1 MTPAPT
7 YQKGQLYQIS
17 IIDFKP
23 DPNQPRKY
31 MDPQALEDLA
41 ASLKS
46 VGILQP
52 LLFRVEEGNPYLI
65 IVAGERRYAA
75 AKIAGLLVIPALC
88 VEGNTAEI
96 ALVENLQRQDLT
108 PVEEAEALG
117 RLKDEQKYT
126 DEQLSGVI
134 GKPRA
139 TITETLSLTNLPEAI
154 RNECRGNREMSKKR
168 LVEISRKKQQRAM
181 ITAFDKYKEE
191 LLKEQTVVAKR
202 EKTTAAAS
210 FCQTLDKLREKV
222 EKTDVSDWS
231 DDDLLAANASVTSL
245 HEALALFLNPPDEA
259 EGTGEAPPSTA
270 LS

>member
-108 PVEEAEALG
+108 PVEESEALG

-134 GKPRA
+134 GKART
-139 TITETLSLTNLPEAI
+139 TINESLLLNKLPQEI
-154 RNECRGNREMSKKR
+154 RDACRGNNKIPKTA
-168 LVEISRKKQQRAM
+168 LVAIARKKQERSM
-181 ITAFDKYKEE
+181 ITAFNT
-191 LLKEQTVVAKR
+191 LKEKLDKVRQPRSKSAPNEPQPFLDLL
-202 EKTTAAAS
+202 EKTGAKLDAIDTTTWTADDHNS
-210 FCQTLDKLREKV
+210 LGISLTTLRDKIDAR
-222 EKTDVSDWS
+222 
-231 DDDLLAANASVTSL
+231 LAAEPPAS
-245 HEALALFLNPPDEA
+245 
-259 EGTGEAPPSTA
+259 PSTA
-270 LS
+270 LA